1 MSHVHE
7 PDSPRPAAER
17 EEPGPAGPARP
28 AGPAGHAQPQAVRR
42 EEPTTRH
49 VPVAPGQDVLE
60 LRIHGMANTPPHHI
74 LDLPADE
81 VVQTDGDGLGSF
93 WVPTPEADARDR
105 EPAPGDMRDRA
116 VPAGDPHE
124 IRNDVRRE
132 AYSWGAMSR
141 LGRLPLGGV
150 LGVVGTVATR
160 VMWVA
165 IVPFGLANAGYWAR
179 RIPPA
184 LREPTAGRI
193 LPDPSAALTRVFALL
208 LTLLFTTTTA
218 TVALSTI
225 GTRCMGAVTGE
236 TVSVCARIPDELYWL
251 ARLDHGDRLGWLS
264 LVTVVAVAVLV
275 LIAHSGSVKFES
287 RVSALMAGETAV
299 STDGPVLRRPGFWTR
314 RTGTGALYSHLAAAL
329 GLLSALML
337 WTSERT
343 AWAAAPGFAVAMV
356 ATWIVALR
364 TDDDGVQ
371 VEVPRWKPRAAFAL
385 LVGGLLVWAGAWVTL
400 AGSAP
405 PAETPRLIGIEA
417 TPGLLVVALTG
428 IASAALVWRRA
439 RRPGPALT
447 MLWLLPPLVA
457 TACTAVATLA
467 APGGQ
472 PLPITVR
479 AVLLT
484 VAVAA
489 LAVPAGWAVARRRAN
504 GSRAE
509 GWGGAGPGVFLLLST
524 AAAAIFSSLAVV
536 GVQWYLRSAPTGVV
550 VPESRG
556 GLFLEVV
563 IDADP
568 GEIVPVPPVYTE
580 FGASVAVILVVSM
593 LLLAALVAPAAVDA
607 VRSGTLWIPPAVN
620 TSGPRRG
627 PGARAARAA
636 GRGLPGVRAGDV
648 IEPGLLNPAALR
660 ALRARQLA
668 AMSHR
673 SELAVSALAVASWIA
688 LVATVPLAV
697 SPGDL
702 GDPATL
708 ALPGFIGDPAGLF
721 TVPAWL
727 TALAVPMLGTL
738 AAALVASALAGALA
752 NDSRPWGLLW
762 DVLCF
767 LPRSAHP
774 FGPPS
779 YAERAVPEVRS
790 RVDSWLTAVDVD
802 DDAYREA
809 LARRRRVVLSAH
821 SIGGVLAAAVVLIRS
836 GNPVHRQGLADG
848 RVGLLTYG
856 VQLRPYFGRFFPELL
871 GPGALGLPP
880 VGPPAWSGDP
890 WRADDVDLQAA
901 PASEFSLRGLLV
913 PGVTAGNEAPG
924 DEAAGAEAAEAGR
937 PAGPPAWINLWRRT
951 DFLGFP
957 VVGYE
962 PNEIDRGAEEVD
974 RAAYLFE
981 VGLHGGYPR
990 TAAYQEAFDE
1000 VVSRL
1005 DHT

>member
-1 MSHVHE
+1 MSDVRE
-7 PDSPRPAAER
+7 PDSPRSAADPVEPQAVHR
-17 EEPGPAGPARP
+17 EEPL
-28 AGPAGHAQPQAVRR
+28 
-42 EEPTTRH
+42 TRH
-49 VPVAPGQDVLE
+49 VPVAPGQDILE
-60 LRIHGMANTPPHHI
+60 LRIHGVANTPPHHV
-74 LDLPADE
+74 LDLPVDE

-105 EPAPGDMRDRA
+105 EPTTGDMRDRA

-141 LGRLPLGGV
+141 LGRLPFGGV

-160 VMWVA
+160 VMWAA

-179 RIPPA
+179 RIPDA
-184 LREPTAGRI
+184 LREPAAGRI
-193 LPDPSAALTRVFALL
+193 APDPSAALTRVFALFL
-208 LTLLFTTTTA
+208 SLLFTTTTA
-218 TVALSTI
+218 TIALSTI
-225 GTRCMGAVTGE
+225 GTRCMGPAMGE
-236 TVSVCARIPDELYWL
+236 TISVCARIPDELYWL
-251 ARLDHGDRLGWLS
+251 ARMDHGDRLGWLS
-264 LVTVVAVAVLV
+264 LVSVVAVAVLV

-287 RVSALMAGETAV
+287 RVSALMAGETGA
-299 STDGPVLRRPGFWTR
+299 STEGPVLRRPGFWTR
-314 RTGTGALYSHLAAAL
+314 RTGTGTLYSHLAAAL

-343 AWAAAPGFAVAMV
+343 AWAAAPGFAVVMV

-371 VEVPRWKPRAAFAL
+371 VTAPRWKPRAAFAL
-385 LVGGLLVWAGAWVTL
+385 LVAGLVVWIGAWVAL
-400 AGSAP
+400 ARAASPAQAP
-405 PAETPRLIGIEA
+405 QLIGIEA

-447 MLWLLPPLVA
+447 VLWLLPPVVA

-472 PLPITVR
+472 PLPLAVR
-479 AVLLT
+479 AALLT
-484 VAVAA
+484 VAVVA
-489 LAVPAGWAVARRRAN
+489 LAVPAVWAVARRRAT

-524 AAAAIFSSLAVV
+524 TAAAIFSSLAVV

-556 GLFLEVV
+556 GLFVEVMA
-563 IDADP
+563 DAAP
-568 GEIVPVPPVYTE
+568 GETVPVPPVYTE
-580 FGASVAVILVVSM
+580 FGASVAVVVAVSLILLVT
-593 LLLAALVAPAAVDA
+593 LVAPAGVDA
-607 VRSGTLWIPPAVN
+607 VRSGTLWIPPAAD
-620 TSGPRRG
+620 TSGPSRG

-636 GRGLPGVRAGDV
+636 GRGHPGVRAGD
-648 IEPGLLNPAALR
+648 IIDPDMLTPAAGR
-660 ALRARQLA
+660 ALHARQLA

-673 SELAVSALAVASWIA
+673 SELAVSALAVASWVA

-697 SPGDL
+697 SPRDLGVPAELVLPGFL
-702 GDPATL
+702 GDPS
-708 ALPGFIGDPAGLF
+708 GLF
-721 TVPAWL
+721 AVPVWL

-738 AAALVASALAGALA
+738 AVALVASALAGAVA
-752 NDSRPWGLLW
+752 NDTRPWGLLW

-779 YAERAVPEVRS
+779 YAERAVPEVRG
-790 RVDSWLTAVDVD
+790 RVDAWLTAVDVD
-802 DDAYREA
+802 DEAYREA
-809 LARRRRVVLSAH
+809 VARHRRVVLSAH
-821 SIGGVLAAAVVLIRS
+821 SIGGVIAAAVVLIRS
-836 GNPVHRQGLADG
+836 GNPVDRQAPADG
-848 RVGLLTYG
+848 RIGLLTYG

-871 GPGALGLPP
+871 GPAALGLPP

-890 WRADDVDLQAA
+890 WKDDDVEL
-901 PASEFSLRGLLV
+901 PADPGSRPNLRGLLV
-913 PGVTAGNEAPG
+913 PGDATETGERAGS
-924 DEAAGAEAAEAGR
+924 
-937 PAGPPAWINLWRRT
+937 PAWINLWRRT

-962 PNEIDRGAEEVD
+962 SNDIDRGAEEVD
-974 RAAYLFE
+974 RSAYLFE
-981 VGLHGGYPR
+981 IALHGGYPR
-990 TAAYQEAFDE
+990 TTAYQEAFDE
-1000 VVSRL
+1000 VVSRM
-1005 DHT
+1005 DRP

>member
-1 MSHVHE
+1 MSHVVE
-7 PDSPRPAAER
+7 PDSPQHAVER
-17 EEPGPAGPARP
+17 EEPGPAEP
-28 AGPAGHAQPQAVRR
+28 AGPATRAEPQAARR
-42 EEPTTRH
+42 EEPANRH
-49 VPVAPGQDVLE
+49 VPVAPGQDILE

-105 EPAPGDMRDRA
+105 EPAPGDMRDRT

-141 LGRLPLGGV
+141 LARLPFGGV

-179 RIPPA
+179 RVPEA
-184 LREPTAGRI
+184 LPEPTAGRI
-193 LPDPSAALTRVFALL
+193 LPDPSAALTRIFALF

-225 GTRCMGAVTGE
+225 GTRCMGLVTGE
-236 TVSVCARIPDELYWL
+236 TVPVCARIPDGLYWL
-251 ARLDHGDRLGWLS
+251 ARLDHGERLGWLS
-264 LVTVVAVAVLV
+264 LVPVVAVAVLV

-287 RVSALMAGETAV
+287 RVSALMAGETAA
-299 STDGPVLRRPGFWTR
+299 STEGPALRRPGFWTR
-314 RTGTGALYSHLAAAL
+314 RTGTGALYSHLAASL

-343 AWAAAPGFAVAMV
+343 AWAAAPGFAVALV

-371 VEVPRWKPRAAFAL
+371 VAAPRWKPRAAFAL
-385 LVGGLLVWAGAWVTL
+385 LVGGLAVWIGAWVTL
-400 AGSAP
+400 ADAGSPVEA
-405 PAETPRLIGIEA
+405 PRLIGIEA
-417 TPGLLVVALTG
+417 APGLLVVALTG

-439 RRPGPALT
+439 RRARPALI
-447 MLWLLPPLVA
+447 LVWLLPPLVA

-472 PLPITVR
+472 PLPVSVR
-479 AVLLT
+479 AVLLA
-484 VAVAA
+484 VAVAV
-489 LAVPAGWAVARRRAN
+489 LAIPATWAVARRRAN

-509 GWGGAGPGVFLLLST
+509 GWGSAGPGVFLLLST
-524 AAAAIFSSLAVV
+524 AAAAVFSSLVVV
-536 GVQWYLRSAPTGVV
+536 GVQWYLRSAPTSAVV
-550 VPESRG
+550 SGSGG
-556 GLFLEVV
+556 GLFVDV
-563 IDADP
+563 MVDADP
-568 GEIVPVPPVYTE
+568 REIVPVPPVYTE
-580 FGASVAVILVVSM
+580 FGASVAVIVAVSLI
-593 LLLAALVAPAAVDA
+593 LLMALVAPAVVDA
-607 VRSGTLWIPPAVN
+607 VRHGTLWIPPAVD
-620 TSGPRRG
+620 TSGPKRG

-636 GRGLPGVRAGDV
+636 GRGLPGARAGDL
-648 IEPGLLNPAALR
+648 IEPGMLTPAAQR

-668 AMSHR
+668 AMTHR

-688 LVATVPLAV
+688 LVATIPLAV
-697 SPGDL
+697 APGDL
-702 GDPATL
+702 GGPATL
-708 ALPGFIGDPAGLF
+708 ALPGFLGDPSGLF
-721 TVPAWL
+721 AVPAWL
-727 TALAVPMLGTL
+727 SALAVPMLGTL
-738 AAALVASALAGALA
+738 AAALVASALAGAVDNA
-752 NDSRPWGLLW
+752 TRPWGLLW

-779 YAERAVPEVRS
+779 YAERAVPEVRG

-809 LARRRRVVLSAH
+809 VARRRRVVLSAH
-821 SIGGVLAAAVVLIRS
+821 SIGGVIAAAVVLIRS
-836 GNPVHRQGLADG
+836 GNPVYRQAQADG
-848 RVGLLTYG
+848 RIGLLTHG

-871 GPGALGLPP
+871 GPGALGVPP

-890 WRADDVDLQAA
+890 WKADDAGLPEE
-901 PASEFSLRGLLV
+901 PACERSLRGLLT
-913 PGVTAGNEAPG
+913 PAT
-924 DEAAGAEAAEAGR
+924 GATGTGEYDGA
-937 PAGPPAWINLWRRT
+937 PAWINLWRRT
-951 DFLGFP
+951 DFMGFP
-957 VVGYE
+957 VIGYE
-962 PNEIDRGAEEVD
+962 SNEIDRGAEEVD

-981 VGLHGGYPR
+981 IGLHGGYPR
-990 TAAYQEAFDE
+990 TTAYQEALDE

-1005 DHT
+1005 DRT